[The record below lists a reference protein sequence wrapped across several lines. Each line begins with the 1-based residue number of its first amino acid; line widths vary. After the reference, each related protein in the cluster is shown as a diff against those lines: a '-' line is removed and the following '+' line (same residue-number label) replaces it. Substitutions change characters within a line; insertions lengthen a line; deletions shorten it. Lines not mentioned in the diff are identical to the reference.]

1 MRASALKFLPWRVA
15 FRVEE
20 GEAVGAVGAGL
31 GGGKTKEGE
40 TEEEEGGNYGG
51 RHGCLDVR
59 G

>member
-31 GGGKTKEGE
+31 GGGETKEGE
-40 TEEEEGGNYGG
+40 GGGG
-51 RHGCLDVR
+51 GWELRRETWLS
-59 G
+59 

>member
-1 MRASALKFLPWRVA
+1 M
-15 FRVEE
+15 EE